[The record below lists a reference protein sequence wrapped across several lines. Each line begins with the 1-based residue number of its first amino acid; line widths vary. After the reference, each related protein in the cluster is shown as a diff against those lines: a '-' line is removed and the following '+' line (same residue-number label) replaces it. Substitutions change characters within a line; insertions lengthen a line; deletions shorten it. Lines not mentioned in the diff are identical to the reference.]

1 MIPTFD
7 KITSSL
13 LAVIRYAKTQ
23 GFRATAKKTVQ
34 TVINRSG
41 VKKSASSGT
50 QKSHSDGQ
58 ESHSDGKVTP
68 DIARTQVTPDILQ
81 IVSVVITVYNRPQH
95 LRTAVETAI
104 KQSSVSE
111 VIIVDDATDLE
122 AHPAFQKELEEI
134 ATFNRV
140 RVVRNKSNLGLGA
153 SRNEGLKHVQTPF
166 VCFLDDDDFFL
177 NSSLDRRATDL
188 VSSDIEVAGTYCD
201 WVACTEY
208 DGPNFEHRQKPAKR
222 TAYVTYRALPYG
234 SPFIASAP
242 LVRTAV
248 IRAVGGFDPG
258 LRQSEDYDLWGRILS
273 KGYVFLYTPVV
284 GVAYRRSADGLVLSN
299 PARQLEQMQSVRQS
313 LMENLSPSNSRQT
326 SHSIDDYDFAWTAS
340 RYCALVALAQG
351 DVDVSSIPP
360 QFIFAEGIEKIL
372 NDAFKHATARL
383 GLKDRTTISI
393 ARSRLS
399 SSLATSLVE
408 WRMRLHALQN
418 AESND
423 PSDASQSITAF
434 KRHNQNQRV
443 VLVAESPY
451 HCAELL
457 PLSRSLEAKG
467 YTTLFMES
475 PGTMQA
481 TRDLI
486 NKYSILAPFDEA
498 LVLRSAALVSMN
510 DWGHLAALYEK
521 IQRGGTRCIGFAK
534 VEGVQDFEDLD
545 TGRQRRPYQRA
556 SIVLC
561 QGQNDQN
568 ALNSIVET
576 HIVGSSRL
584 EEVWGQ
590 VQTGETTGFLV
601 NQNFTY
607 NVLVNERQ
615 KWITDVSTTLSG
627 RKSRFS
633 ISAHPADTTRLQDL
647 PYSSESFNSLCHSH
661 GVLISRFSTVFYEAA
676 CFGMPLI
683 YHNPHREQSEKYISS
698 CSPEYLRITRTNSE
712 LDQALQDFEGV
723 DKAAVKTDLEIW
735 FSQQIDLKSTSSAI
749 RSAEVI
755 DGAIGRL

>member
-1 MIPTFD
+1 MN
-7 KITSSL
+7 SSL
-13 LAVIRYAKTQ
+13 NKTTSLLFVAFRYAKKNGLRVTLRKTAQTLIERLEPQKRRTGGRVTPDVARQ
-23 GFRATAKKTVQ
+23 G
-34 TVINRSG
+34 
-41 VKKSASSGT
+41 
-50 QKSHSDGQ
+50 
-58 ESHSDGKVTP
+58 TP
-68 DIARTQVTPDILQ
+68 DIAEEISPDIVG
-81 IVSVVITVYNRPQH
+81 IVTVVITAHNRAQY
-95 LRTAVETAI
+95 LRTAVESAI
-104 KQSSVSE
+104 KQNSVSE

-122 AHPAFQKELEEI
+122 THPLFHQELKEI
-134 ATFNRV
+134 AAIDRV
-140 RVVRNKSNLGLGA
+140 RVVRNKSNIGLGA

-177 NSSLDRRATDL
+177 DSSLDRRAKDL
-188 VSSDIEVAGTYCD
+188 ISAGIEVAGTYCD
-201 WVACTEY
+201 WVACTE
-208 DGPNFEHRQKPAKR
+208 DDDPTFAHREKPAKR
-222 TAYVTYRALPYG
+222 TAFVTYRVISHG

-242 LVRTAV
+242 LVRSSV
-248 IRAVGGFDPG
+248 IRALGGFDPS

-284 GVAYRRSADGLVLSN
+284 GVAYRRSPGGLVLSN

-313 LMENLSPSNSRQT
+313 LIEGLNSSDTGQE

-340 RYCALVALAQG
+340 RYSALVALAHG
-351 DVDVSSIPP
+351 DIDVSSIPP
-360 QFIFAEGIEKIL
+360 QFIYAEGIEKIL
-372 NDAFKHATARL
+372 NDAFKHASARL
-383 GLKDRTTISI
+383 NIKDRTTISI

-399 SSLATSLVE
+399 FSLATSLE
-408 WRMRLHALQN
+408 HWRSQLDAFQDTR
-418 AESND
+418 D
-423 PSDASQSITAF
+423 RGPSDASQSVTAF
-434 KRHNQNQRV
+434 KDHNQNQRII
-443 VLVAESPY
+443 LVAESPY

-481 TRDLI
+481 TRDLLAKHS
-486 NKYSILAPFDEA
+486 NLAPYNDA
-498 LVLRSAALVSMN
+498 LVMGSAALVSMN

-545 TGRQRRPYQRA
+545 TGRLRRPYQRA

-568 ALNSIVET
+568 ALQSYVET
-576 HIVGSSRL
+576 QIVGSSRL
-584 EEVWGQ
+584 EELWEKVHAS
-590 VQTGETTGFLV
+590 ENTGFIV

-615 KWITDVSTTLSG
+615 KWITEVSSALSNKG
-627 RKSRFS
+627 SQFS
-633 ISAHPADTTRLQDL
+633 ISAHPADTTRVENL

-661 GVLISRFSTVFYEAA
+661 GVLISRFSTVFFEAA

-698 CSPEYLRITRTNSE
+698 GSPEYLRTTRTNSDLE
-712 LDQALQDFEGV
+712 QAIQDFEGV
-723 DKAAVKTDLEIW
+723 DKAAVKTNLEPW
-735 FSQQIDLKSTSSAI
+735 FSRQIDIKSASSAD

-755 DGAIGRL
+755 DGAIGRR